1 MQGECVSLPKTRVQ
15 LAQMEDDDDNVFA
28 TSLINRYAARPNELQ
43 NMCLATFA
51 VTYDVATSSP
61 SLVQNEDINIDMDNL
76 NNDNFENPKIM
87 MLKGG
92 LGQMRKR
99 KQESILRTKEY
110 KVHTEPEKYFHAKL
124 LLYYPWTQ
132 ENELIS
138 GFKTYEDSYKD
149 KQHIIQ
155 EVANKFNDDCDI
167 FDLSVHDIENDT
179 VQSAWDLVAPS
190 IAQEDAITSSK
201 GCSTLQLSTYEK
213 ENDAHGII
221 TGDSSCLKDV
231 LSKLYEKAAKKQ
243 FMNFQDYCK
252 KVRSLNNE
260 Q

>member
-1 MQGECVSLPKTRVQ
+1 MIEG
-15 LAQMEDDDDNVFA
+15 
-28 TSLINRYAARPNELQ
+28 
-43 NMCLATFA
+43 
-51 VTYDVATSSP
+51 
-61 SLVQNEDINIDMDNL
+61 
-76 NNDNFENPKIM
+76 
-87 MLKGG
+87 
-92 LGQMRKR
+92 
-99 KQESILRTKEY
+99 
-110 KVHTEPEKYFHAKL
+110 HTEPEKYFHAKL

-179 VQSAWDLVAPS
+179 MQSAWDLVAPS
-190 IAQEDAITSSK
+190 LAQEDAITSSK

-221 TGDSSCLKDV
+221 PGDSPCSKDV
-231 LSKLYEKAAKKQ
+231 LLKLYEKVAKKQ
-243 FMNFQDYCK
+243 IYEFS
-252 KVRSLNNE
+252 RLL
-260 Q
+260 